1 MRLHHLLLALTMLPL
16 PALSAAGTTPQEPGQ
31 EKILSVKLLAD
42 SIAAATPHFVLSS
55 GEPAPD
61 GLRLDLKRDG
71 AFFRYAVVNDSP
83 LPVALREIV
92 LADIAHGLP
101 ADSALYGEGFNMF
114 SATGGTLTAPLDLD
128 PLTDRKHYRLPTTPG
143 FRTVYNYLRITPPGA
158 PTTLVGFTSCRRFH
172 GKINFNAER
181 LQIVAVA
188 ENLTLAPGGRWELE
202 ELFVAQA
209 PDASALLAA
218 FAARIGT
225 HHPRLP
231 WPVAPNG
238 WCSWYA
244 YSENISSER
253 ILANLAALKTHAPRL
268 RYIQIDDG
276 YQPWMG
282 DWLDST
288 DKFAGGVQPV
298 IRSIR
303 EAGFEPAIWV
313 APFIA
318 SPQSRL
324 FRDHPEWFVRGE
336 DGSPLRSDKVTFGGW
351 RQGPW
356 YMLDA
361 THPEARAYLEKV
373 FRTLRSWGC
382 TYFKLDANL
391 WGSFPAGRRHDPQA
405 TSVEA
410 YRSGMDAIRR
420 GAGPDSLLLA
430 CNQAYWPSLGTV
442 HASRTSFDI
451 SRDLP
456 AFRRI
461 ARQNLLRNWMNGRL
475 WWNDPDCLLI
485 PDVTPS
491 ATGFEPG
498 PTFARQKKITP
509 DHFGFH
515 AAATCASGGMIL
527 SGDAVADYSPAQ
539 WNILHR
545 ALARPPVSAR
555 FADDRL
561 EVGVIDEPKRRVVV
575 LLNWDDNEVT
585 RRIPVADRFCG
596 ASVRITDF
604 WTDHVVSDAVRDDID
619 LSLPPGGGRVLVL
632 ETTPQPPAP

>member
-1 MRLHHLLLALTMLPL
+1 MIGSLARFISYFVGLLA
-16 PALSAAGTTPQEPGQ
+16 SFAAGACQAGGGNSSNGQ
-31 EKILSVKLLAD
+31 IAD
-42 SIAAATPHFVLSS
+42 YVATPPRFDLVS
-55 GEPAPD
+55 GAPAPA

-71 AFFRYAVVNDSP
+71 ALFRYTVVNDSAEH
-83 LPVALREIV
+83 VAVREIV
-92 LADIAHGLP
+92 LADFNHRLP
-101 ADSALYGEGFNMF
+101 ADSVLYGEGFNMF
-114 SATGGTLTAPLDLD
+114 SATGGTLAAPLDLD
-128 PLTDRKHYRLPTTPG
+128 SLTDRKHYRLPSAPG
-143 FRTVYNYLRITPPGA
+143 FHTVYNYLRVTTPGA
-158 PTTLVGFTSCRRFH
+158 STTLVGFTSCRRFH
-172 GKINFNAER
+172 GKINFNADR
-181 LQIVAVA
+181 IQLVAIT
-188 ENLTLAPGGRWELE
+188 EGLILAPGARWELE
-202 ELFVAQA
+202 EIFAAQA
-209 PDASALLAA
+209 PDSSSLLSA
-218 FAARIGT
+218 FAARIEI
-225 HHPRLP
+225 HHPRLT

-244 YSENISSER
+244 YYHNISSKR
-253 ILANLAALKTHAPRL
+253 ILANLAALKARAPGL

-282 DWLDST
+282 DWLHAT

-324 FRDHPEWFVRGE
+324 FREHPEWFVRGA
-336 DGSPLRSDKVTFGGW
+336 DDRPLRSDKVTFGGW

-361 THPEARAYLEKV
+361 THPGARAYLENV
-373 FRTLRSWGC
+373 FRTMRAWGC

-391 WGSFPAGRRHDPQA
+391 WGAFPAGRRHDPQA

-410 YRSGMDAIRR
+410 YRLGMDAIRR

-456 AFRRI
+456 TFRRV
-461 ARQNLLRNWMNGRL
+461 ARQNLLRNWMNDRL

-491 ATGFEPG
+491 SSGFEPG
-498 PTFARQKKITP
+498 PTFARQNKITP

-515 AAATCASGGMIL
+515 AAATYASGGMIL
-527 SGDAVADYSPAQ
+527 SGDAVVDYSPAQ
-539 WNILHR
+539 WDILHR
-545 ALARPPVSAR
+545 AMARPPVAAR
-555 FADDRL
+555 FTDDRL
-561 EVGVIDEPKRRVVV
+561 EVGVIDEPARRVVV
-575 LLNWDDNEVT
+575 LLNWEDT
-585 RRIPVADRFCG
+585 PASRRIPLADRFSG
-596 ASVRITDF
+596 TSVRVTDF
-604 WTDHVVSDAVRDDID
+604 WSGKTVADNTREDFEII
-619 LSLPPGGGRVLVL
+619 LPPSGGRVLLL
-632 ETTPQPPAP
+632 EKASYTPSRK